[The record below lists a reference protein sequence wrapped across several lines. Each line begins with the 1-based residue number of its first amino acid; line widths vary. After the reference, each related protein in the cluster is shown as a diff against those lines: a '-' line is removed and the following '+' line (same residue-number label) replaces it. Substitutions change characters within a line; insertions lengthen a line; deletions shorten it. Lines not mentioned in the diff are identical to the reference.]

1 MSVSRLKLR
10 NTENYMVGFSKRL
23 IKLLKIEI
31 GRNRQ
36 RSYAPTKT
44 FPNGR
49 TISKPI
55 ENTGSLRDSLEVY
68 MSKSKMKR
76 FAEGGSFSL
85 GIRGNGYGDK
95 VDEGTKQVPDVDE
108 LVDWIKSKP
117 VRLRD
122 ARGKFITRSDAAI
135 RNIAGLIR
143 RKIRT
148 YGSEPTNFIGD
159 AIEIAMQQINS
170 IAEPIEKDIYLNLDE
185 IFKRAG
191 YTKKGDDYI
200 IE

>member
-1 MSVSRLKLR
+1 
-10 NTENYMVGFSKRL
+10 MVGFSKRL

-135 RNIAGLIR
+135 RTIAGLIR

>member
-1 MSVSRLKLR
+1 MTKARL
-10 NTENYMVGFSKRL
+10 NES
-23 IKLLKIEI
+23 
-31 GRNRQ
+31 
-36 RSYAPTKT
+36 
-44 FPNGR
+44 
-49 TISKPI
+49 IS
-55 ENTGSLRDSLEVY
+55 
-68 MSKSKMKR
+68 
-76 FAEGGSFSL
+76 GGSFSL
-85 GIRGNGYGDK
+85 GVTGNSYGEK

-135 RNIAGLIR
+135 RTIAGLIR

-159 AIEIAMQQINS
+159 AIEIAMQQINA
-170 IAEPIEKDIYLNLDE
+170 IADPVEKDIYLNLDE